1 MLIIVPIIA
10 IILVFG
16 LSYLFSDWIKKHHLY
31 LYLGAILLGIL
42 AIILKDKTFTQPFNK
57 GFLGLAFFYVVM
69 IIGVLNKDSKLFKRL
84 FKVRPELSITGFIL
98 LTPHAIFYL
107 LDKFLGTYSENI
119 NIVLGLLTYL
129 IMVPLFIT
137 SFKVIENKK
146 QFFKWKKLQRFAY
159 IIYLLIFIHLIVVV
173 DSTSPNFYV
182 YLIMF
187 IPYFIYKP
195 IHFFLHEK
203 PAYQKMKSKENNQ

>member
-1 MLIIVPIIA
+1 MLIIVPIIT

-16 LSYLFSDWIKKHHLY
+16 LSYFFSDQIKKYHLY
-31 LYLGAILLGIL
+31 IYLGAILLGVL
-42 AIILKDKTFTQPFNK
+42 AIIFKDNTFTQPFNK
-57 GFLGLAFFYVVM
+57 GFLGLALFYVVM
-69 IIGVLNKDSKLFKRL
+69 TIGILNKDSKLFKRL
-84 FKVRPELSITGFIL
+84 FKVRPELSIIGFIL

-107 LDKFLGTYSENI
+107 IDKFLGTYSENI

-137 SFKVIENKK
+137 SFRVIENRK

-159 IIYLLIFIHLIVVV
+159 IVYLLIFIHLIVVV
-173 DSTSPNFYV
+173 DKTIPNFYV
-182 YLIMF
+182 YLLLF

-203 PAYQKMKSKENNQ
+203 PVYQKMKAKQNK